1 MTDDQEEEVY
11 RDVLP
16 QGFEIH
22 WYEVKSV
29 LGRGAFGVTYL
40 ALDKNLDQL
49 VAIKEYFPNDF
60 SSRETGYTVQ
70 PTTGKNKEMYEWGLN
85 RFIREA
91 RTLAKFKH
99 PNIIRVL
106 SVFERNNTAY
116 MVMEYEQGK
125 ELSKLFKEKKHFTE
139 QELLDIFLP
148 IMEGLKLVH
157 DAGFIHRDIKPS
169 NVYIREDGS
178 PVLIDFGSARQ
189 VSGTPTRALTSLVT
203 YGYAPFEQYNES
215 EEKQGPWTDIY
226 ALGASLFS
234 ALMDKLPVDALT
246 RGSGMLSTGIDPYEP
261 LSVILEEKYS
271 ASFLRAIDHALLFH
285 ASERPQDVMVWAD
298 MLSGRIAVPELPPA
312 MLKKPLQE
320 EDQDGTVVLTKQPSV
335 QHGAISGMQEEED
348 AERPPVRPQRQVL
361 PQSAKRKSNT
371 RLISMVLV
379 TVVVVVAG
387 AIMLMQSPEEAQV
400 SELDLSETI
409 VEQTVEQVAEPEV
422 EQAADQAGLL
432 LTQADQARQ
441 AGNDIEPED
450 KSALQLYLQVL
461 ALEPSN
467 QQASK
472 GIEEIIG
479 LYTDG
484 IRSDLDAGYFDQAEK
499 NLQRL
504 LAARPDSEKLLE
516 LYDDLT
522 AARANQSQLSQLLA
536 RADDYLKQNRLLSPK
551 GKNALSTL
559 RRVLEVDPDN
569 KEALQR
575 IETIAS
581 HYIKLAEK
589 EVASGK
595 LSAAIE
601 SIRNIEI
608 TDASH
613 VEIANLRSK
622 ISTKKEKRLE
632 QLGNLLDQARR
643 TLGADKLL
651 APPRD
656 NAFYFYQRVLI
667 TDSRNIKA
675 KSGIEIVKLKLKN
688 QFDALM
694 KTHNYPKAKSLVK
707 MIEKA
712 MPESHFA
719 NSLRAEW
726 EKNKPPEKSDI
737 QVIEEM
743 IGRFKQALE
752 SRDQGALEEM
762 SKFQPNRRGFIG
774 QLFSNYQSLKLQI
787 TNIRI
792 IGRKKTGMAN
802 VKITQLINIQGL
814 PVQPGAWSHFKIEIK
829 QNKEGQWKIYW

>member
-1 MTDDQEEEVY
+1 MTDDQEEIY

-16 QGFEIH
+16 HGFEIH

-60 SSRETGYTVQ
+60 SSRETGYTVH

-99 PNIIRVL
+99 PNIVRVL

-125 ELSKLFKEKKHFTE
+125 ELSRLLKEKEHFTE

-148 IMEGLKLVH
+148 VMEGLKLVH

-234 ALMDKLPVDALT
+234 ALMGKLPVDALT

-261 LSVILEEKYS
+261 LSVILAGKYS
-271 ASFLRAIDHALLFH
+271 VSFLRAIDHALLFH

-298 MLSGRIAVPELPPA
+298 MLSGKGEVPELPAA
-312 MLKKPLQE
+312 MLKKSPRVVEDENATVVVTRRPSVKHEATPGVQE
-320 EDQDGTVVLTKQPSV
+320 EA
-335 QHGAISGMQEEED
+335 GAEM
-348 AERPPVRPQRQVL
+348 PPVESQGQVIAQPGKRMPGIRL
-361 PQSAKRKSNT
+361 VSAV
-371 RLISMVLV
+371 LIVM
-379 TVVVVVAG
+379 VVVVAG
-387 AIMLMQSPEEAQV
+387 AIMLMQGPEEAQV
-400 SELDLSETI
+400 SEPEIPETI
-409 VEQTVEQVAEPEV
+409 VEQAVEPVVEQTVN
-422 EQAADQAGLL
+422 QADLL

-441 AGNDIEPED
+441 AGNAIGPGN

-467 QQASK
+467 QQANK
-472 GIEEIIG
+472 GIEEIVG
-479 LYTDG
+479 LYSDG
-484 IRSDLDAGYFDQAEK
+484 IRSDLDAGYFDKAEK
-499 NLQRL
+499 NLQLL
-504 LAARPDSEKLLE
+504 LAARPDSEKLLT

-522 AARANQSQLSQLLA
+522 SARASQSKLSQLLA
-536 RADDYLKQNRLLSPK
+536 QADDYLKQNRLLSPK

-559 RRVLEVDPDN
+559 RRVLEIDPDN
-569 KEALQR
+569 KKALQR
-575 IETIAS
+575 IGTIS
-581 HYIKLAEK
+581 SYYIKLAER
-589 EVASGK
+589 EIAAGK
-595 LSAAIE
+595 LSAANE

-613 VEIANLRSK
+613 PEIANLRRK
-622 ISTKKEKRLE
+622 ISAKKEKRL
-632 QLGNLLDQARR
+632 QRLSSLLTQAGRA
-643 TLGADKLL
+643 LDADKLL
-651 APPRD
+651 APPRE
-656 NAFYFYQRVLI
+656 NALYLYQQALK

-675 KSGIEIVKLKLKN
+675 KSGIEMVRARLKAKLDSLISVR
-688 QFDALM
+688 
-694 KTHNYPKAKSLVK
+694 NYPEAESFVN

-712 MPESHFA
+712 MPGSRFA
-719 NSLRAEW
+719 NTLRAEW

-737 QVIEEM
+737 LVIEEM
-743 IGRFKQALE
+743 IGSFKQALE
-752 SRDQGALEEM
+752 SRDQGALEKM
-762 SKFQPNRRGFIG
+762 SKFQSNRREFVGL
-774 QLFSNYQSLKLQI
+774 LFSNYQSLKLQI
-787 TNIRI
+787 TNVRV
-792 IGRKKTGMAN
+792 IGKKKTGMADI
-802 VKITQLINIQGL
+802 KITKLVNFQGQS
-814 PVQPGAWSHFKIEIK
+814 VQPGAWSQFKIEIK
-829 QNKEGQWKIYW
+829 QNKARQWKIYW

>member
-1 MTDDQEEEVY
+1 MTDNQEEVY

-60 SSRETGYTVQ
+60 SSRETGYTVH

-99 PNIIRVL
+99 SNIVRVL
-106 SVFERNNTAY
+106 SVFEHNNTAY

-125 ELSKLFKEKKHFTE
+125 ELSKLFKDKEHFTE

-148 IMEGLKLVH
+148 IMDGLKLVH

-226 ALGASLFS
+226 ALGASLYS
-234 ALMDKLPVDALT
+234 GLTGKLPIDALT

-261 LSVILEEKYS
+261 LSIILVGRYS
-271 ASFLRAIDHALLFH
+271 TSFLRAIDHALLFH

-298 MLSGRIAVPELPPA
+298 MLSGKGEVPELPAA
-312 MLKKPLQE
+312 MLKKSPQVA
-320 EDQDGTVVLTKQPSV
+320 EDQNATVVVTRQPSV
-335 QHGAISGMQEEED
+335 RNAVTAGMPEGAG
-348 AERPPVRPQRQVL
+348 AEMPPANSQGQVI
-361 PQSAKRKSNT
+361 PQSAKRMPSI
-371 RLISMVLV
+371 RSISAVLIVMLI
-379 TVVVVVAG
+379 VVSGV
-387 AIMLMQSPEEAQV
+387 IMLMQGPEEAQV
-400 SELDLSETI
+400 SEPEMPETI
-409 VEQTVEQVAEPEV
+409 VEQTVEPVVEPVV
-422 EQAADQAGLL
+422 EQTVNPADLL

-441 AGNDIEPED
+441 AGNSIEPEN

-467 QQASK
+467 QQANK
-472 GIEEIIG
+472 GIEEIVG
-479 LYTDG
+479 LYSDG
-484 IRSDLDAGYFDQAEK
+484 IRSDLDAGYFDKAEK
-499 NLQRL
+499 NLQLL
-504 LAARPDSEKLLE
+504 LAARPDSEKLLK

-522 AARANQSQLSQLLA
+522 AARISQSQLSQLLA
-536 RADDYLKQNRLLSPK
+536 QADDYLKKNRLLSPK

-569 KEALQR
+569 KEAIQR

-589 EVASGK
+589 EIAAGK
-595 LSAAIE
+595 LSEARK
-601 SIRNIEI
+601 SISNVEL

-613 VEIANLRSK
+613 PEITNLRSK
-622 ISTKKEKRLE
+622 YSAEKEKMLSS
-632 QLGNLLDQARR
+632 LLAQARR
-643 TLGADKLL
+643 ALDADKLL
-651 APPRD
+651 IPSRR
-656 NAFYFYQRVLI
+656 NAFYLYRQALKI
-667 TDSRNIKA
+667 SSRNIKA
-675 KSGIEIVKLKLKN
+675 KSGIEMIRVRLKVK
-688 QFDALM
+688 FDSLM
-694 KTHNYPKAKSLVK
+694 KAHSYPEAESLVK
-707 MIEKA
+707 MIERA
-712 MPESHFA
+712 MPGSRFA
-719 NSLRAEW
+719 KTIRADW
-726 EKNKPPEKSDI
+726 EKSKPPEKSDI
-737 QVIEEM
+737 QAIEEM
-743 IGRFKQALE
+743 IGSFKQVLE
-752 SRDQGALEEM
+752 SRNQGALEKM
-762 SKFQPNRRGFIG
+762 SEFQPNRRGFVN

-787 TNIRI
+787 SNVRV
-792 IGRKKTGMAN
+792 IGKKKTGMADI
-802 VKITQLINIQGL
+802 KITELVNIQGL
-814 PVQPGAWSHFKIEIK
+814 LVQPGAWSQFEIAIK
-829 QNKEGQWKIYW
+829 QNEEGQWKIYW